1 MHARMTIHSFDLQTD
16 QLRRL
21 REQVIGIA
29 SELERL
35 SGDLTRK
42 THKSSGTDPPNV
54 ISVEAGSV
62 HRIIQIR
69 HQRRKYLP
77 ADLFADP
84 AWDMLLDLLHSE
96 LIYKRVS
103 VSSLSLAANVPATTA
118 LRWIKL
124 LVEQRLIVRQPDPAD
139 GRRVF
144 VELNPDVSKS
154 LRQYF
159 AEVVQET

>member
-1 MHARMTIHSFDLQTD
+1 
-16 QLRRL
+16 
-21 REQVIGIA
+21 
-29 SELERL
+29 
-35 SGDLTRK
+35 
-42 THKSSGTDPPNV
+42 
-54 ISVEAGSV
+54 
-62 HRIIQIR
+62 
-69 HQRRKYLP
+69 
-77 ADLFADP
+77 
-84 AWDMLLDLLHSE
+84 MLLDLLHSE
-96 LIYKRVS
+96 LTYKRVS

>member
-35 SGDLTRK
+35 SGDLTRR
-42 THKSSGTDPPNV
+42 THKSSDAPQNV

-62 HRIIQIR
+62 HRVIQIR
-69 HQRRKYLP
+69 RQRKKYLP

>member
-35 SGDLTRK
+35 SGDLTRR
-42 THKSSGTDPPNV
+42 THKSSDAPQNV
-54 ISVEAGSV
+54 ISVEARSV
-62 HRIIQIR
+62 HRVIQIR
-69 HQRRKYLP
+69 RQRKKYLP

>member
-1 MHARMTIHSFDLQTD
+1 MQARMTIHSFDLQTD

-35 SGDLTRK
+35 SGDLTRR
-42 THKSSGTDPPNV
+42 THKSSDAPQNV

-62 HRIIQIR
+62 HRVIQIR
-69 HQRRKYLP
+69 RQRKKYLP

-118 LRWIKL
+118 RRWIKL

>member
-1 MHARMTIHSFDLQTD
+1 
-16 QLRRL
+16 
-21 REQVIGIA
+21 
-29 SELERL
+29 
-35 SGDLTRK
+35 
-42 THKSSGTDPPNV
+42 
-54 ISVEAGSV
+54 
-62 HRIIQIR
+62 
-69 HQRRKYLP
+69 
-77 ADLFADP
+77 LFADP

-124 LVEQRLIVRQPDPAD
+124 LVEQRLILRQPDPAD